1 MRKGRGRDRKTR
13 RQERN
18 DQGLTVTSRR
28 ELGPGRG
35 HVELTASRWVRNL
48 GLEGI
53 VLLKKH

>member
-13 RQERN
+13 KQERN

-28 ELGPGRG
+28 ELGPGCG
-35 HVELTASRWVRNL
+35 HIELTGGRWIRNL